1 MLASPAK
8 LPRCSDLPPPCR
20 SLDAGLDG
28 AWVHGLRLSV
38 PFACQGSNGSSS
50 SSSGAG
56 SGAAGNCQPTAAVN
70 LTVYVGD
77 LPPPQQLAAS
87 EPGSSLCATGV
98 AALGGQPLAIDCGR
112 FMQGEHAV
120 PAGMVSLLCQ
130 VAWLALS
137 RGPVE
142 SVRLLLM
149 MAAWGVLAGWQ
160 AGRQTL

>member
-8 LPRCSDLPPPCR
+8 PPRCSALPPPCR

-28 AWVHGLRLSV
+28 AWVRGLRLSV

-56 SGAAGNCQPTAAVN
+56 SGAAGDCQPAAAVN

-120 PAGMVSLLCQ
+120 PTGLEYSLQRARYVHQFAALNGGLGCAG
-130 VAWLALS
+130 
-137 RGPVE
+137 G
-142 SVRLLLM
+142 
-149 MAAWGVLAGWQ
+149 Q
-160 AGRQTL
+160 AGKRAEL